1 MDATGLVRS
10 HAHHWSMCGC
20 IAEHAPMLKSS
31 NTRRSGSLPGCCASP
46 TTTVDMRQ
54 RVGVRRGGRSNSS
67 DPSTTDMTR
76 LWDRSAASKTARKAL
91 AVMTADIL
99 RWRQDDPQAQSAPRH
114 RDHSQPPR
122 MWHPPTLRTANPA
135 GQLAASMWRS
145 CSSNDTTTILLTQGC
160 PRRLG
165 IASPEGA

>member
-1 MDATGLVRS
+1 MIHWFSPNRQEASARRDTRTPWPQSGPKWTRRSPVEHPYWVDATGFVRS
-10 HAHHWSMCGC
+10 HAHHWSMCGY

-67 DPSTTDMTR
+67 DPSSTDMAR
-76 LWDRSAASKTARKAL
+76 LRDRSAASKTARKAL

-99 RWRQDDPQAQSAPRH
+99 RWRQDDPQAQPRG
-114 RDHSQPPR
+114 
-122 MWHPPTLRTANPA
+122 NE
-135 GQLAASMWRS
+135 
-145 CSSNDTTTILLTQGC
+145 TT
-160 PRRLG
+160 PSRLG
-165 IASPEGA
+165 CGIHLP